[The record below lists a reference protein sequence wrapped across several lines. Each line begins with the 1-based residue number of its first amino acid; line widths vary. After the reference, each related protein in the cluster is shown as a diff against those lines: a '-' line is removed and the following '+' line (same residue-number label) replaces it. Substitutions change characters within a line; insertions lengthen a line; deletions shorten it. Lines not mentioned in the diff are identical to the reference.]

1 MPKSGSPCFQQP
13 PLKGPLPP
21 KGAIMSGPW
30 PDPVELDIRPLIK
43 VGHPPFQKIM
53 ETVGALPPG
62 AGLRLIAPFEP
73 TPLYPLM
80 MDKGFDHHT
89 KQMPDGSWQ
98 IEFTRTVP
106 S

>member
-1 MPKSGSPCFQQP
+1 MSGSQSD
-13 PLKGPLPP
+13 L
-21 KGAIMSGPW
+21 
-30 PDPVELDIRPLIK
+30 VELDIRPLLE

-53 ETVGALPPG
+53 ETVGALPPY

-80 MDKGFDHHT
+80 MDKGFDHGT
-89 KQMPDGSWQ
+89 KRMSDGSWQ
-98 IEFTRTVP
+98 IEFTRTVA

>member
-1 MPKSGSPCFQQP
+1 MRKSRTN
-13 PLKGPLPP
+13 
-21 KGAIMSGPW
+21 
-30 PDPVELDIRPLIK
+30 PVELDIRPLIE

-62 AGLRLIAPFEP
+62 AGFRLIAPFEP

-80 MDKGFDHHT
+80 TDKGFDHSPT
-89 KQMPDGSWQ
+89 QMPDGFWQ
-98 IEFTRTVP
+98 IEFTRSTP

>member
-1 MPKSGSPCFQQP
+1 MSGSR
-13 PLKGPLPP
+13 
-21 KGAIMSGPW
+21 S
-30 PDPVELDIRPLIK
+30 DPVELDIRPLIE

-53 ETVGALPPG
+53 EAVGALPPG
-62 AGLRLIAPFEP
+62 TGLRLIAPFEP

-80 MDKGFDHHT
+80 MDRGFDHRT

-98 IEFTRTVP
+98 IEFNRTVP